1 MKFKVKK
8 EKFNDAMAN
17 VSRAISKKS
26 TIPALEGVLINANKE
41 EGSLRLTGYNLEI
54 GIVQTID
61 AEVKEEGAIVLS
73 APLLMKIARK
83 EPTEDI
89 EFNVGKKTTKIKSGK
104 ADYEIVGMKA
114 DDYPDLPELLDTK
127 SITLDAEEFA
137 DAVSTTAYCISD
149 NNAKPVYTG
158 ALCEFAEKHLT
169 IVAIDG
175 VRMAVRRL
183 SLDEGAITD
192 AVVIPKNT
200 LLELVK
206 AQRAYKDEENME
218 LILSKRHCSFKIGDI
233 FIISRIL
240 EGDFLNYKTIIPK
253 DFKTTVTIRKDTIAD
268 CVDRLGIVCN
278 ETAKIPTPIRV
289 NIDYGINM
297 TAQSSTGKGGETI
310 TPLECVI
317 DGEPVE
323 IGFNQRYLADAFSNI
338 SADNIKLSLTGP
350 LTPMII
356 TANEENN
363 NEIHLV
369 VPMRLLTK

>member
-61 AEVKEEGAIVLS
+61 AQVADDGAVVLS
-73 APLLMKIARK
+73 APLLMQIAK
-83 EPTEDI
+83 KAPTEDI
-89 EFNVGKKTTKIKSGK
+89 EFVVGEKTTKIKSGK
-104 ADYEIVGMKA
+104 ANYEIVGMKA
-114 DDYPDLPELLDTK
+114 DEYPELPQLLDTK
-127 SITLDAEEFA
+127 SITLDAEDFA
-137 DAVSTTAYCISD
+137 DAISTTSYCISD

-200 LLELVK
+200 LLALVK
-206 AQRAYKDEENME
+206 AQRAYKD
-218 LILSKRHCSFKIGDI
+218 
-233 FIISRIL
+233 
-240 EGDFLNYKTIIPK
+240 
-253 DFKTTVTIRKDTIAD
+253 
-268 CVDRLGIVCN
+268 
-278 ETAKIPTPIRV
+278 TA
-289 NIDYGINM
+289 
-297 TAQSSTGKGGETI
+297 
-310 TPLECVI
+310 
-317 DGEPVE
+317 
-323 IGFNQRYLADAFSNI
+323 
-338 SADNIKLSLTGP
+338 
-350 LTPMII
+350 
-356 TANEENN
+356 
-363 NEIHLV
+363 
-369 VPMRLLTK
+369 